1 MARAGGSVSWVLVQH
16 RILELLALIHRQM
29 PSVQFSEVLV
39 QYRLLELVALIH
51 RQIHSGLIFLR
62 LETLQPSGCCGLW
75 HQAHDGVACAG
86 VVEELQHDGHVGVDA
101 PAEHQDKGHLGD
113 LTGFPSWSSP
123 SLPLLMW
130 SGLPDHQLSKHG
142 KKYRKSGKV
151 HHYLC
156 VAFVSERVVHIA
168 HSTVVSLSADS
179 TRLLL
184 YTLHNVHG
192 YQSAKAG

>member
-75 HQAHDGVACAG
+75 HQAHDDVACAG

-101 PAEHQDKGHLGD
+101 PAEHQDRGHLGD

-130 SGLPDHQLSKHG
+130 SGLPDPLLSKHG
-142 KKYRKSGKV
+142 KKYRKSGKF
-151 HHYLC
+151 HHDLY

-168 HSTVVSLSADS
+168 LHSCCSL
-179 TRLLL
+179 
-184 YTLHNVHG
+184 G
-192 YQSAKAG
+192 

>member
-1 MARAGGSVSWVLVQH
+1 MLVQH
-16 RILELLALIHRQM
+16 WILELLALIHRQM

-39 QYRLLELVALIH
+39 QYRLVALIHRQVPSVQFSEVLVQYLELVALIH

-75 HQAHDGVACAG
+75 HQAHDDVACAG

-130 SGLPDHQLSKHG
+130 SGLPDPQLSKHG
-142 KKYRKSGKV
+142 KKYRKSGKF
-151 HHYLC
+151 HHDLY

-168 HSTVVSLSADS
+168 LHSCCSL
-179 TRLLL
+179 
-184 YTLHNVHG
+184 G
-192 YQSAKAG
+192 